1 MKRAKAF
8 GLSRGVGWGHGFA
21 NAAAA
26 LRGFLTLRADAR
38 ERLERDVREL
48 VQPCLPLL
56 MHKRSRLAALMEDG
70 CPTGRRWYTELEFYV
85 DRILLPMLGVRHED
99 DRAHVLALVDA
110 MVAAGQARAAA
121 EALRTPPAVTWRV
134 DTGWAG

>member
-21 NAAAA
+21 DVAAAV
-26 LRGFLTLRADAR
+26 RGFLTLRADAGA
-38 ERLERDVREL
+38 RLERDVREL

-56 MHKRSRLAALMEDG
+56 MHKRSKLAGPKDDG
-70 CPTGRRWYTELEFYV
+70 TACAQRWYGELESYV
-85 DRILLPMLGVRHED
+85 DRILSPMLRVRREE
-99 DRAHVLALVDA
+99 DRAHVLALVDT
-110 MVAAGQARAAA
+110 MVAAEQAKAAA

>member
-1 MKRAKAF
+1 MKRLNGF
-8 GLSRGVGWGHGFA
+8 IFLRGVGWGLGLSDA
-21 NAAAA
+21 IVAV
-26 LRGFLTLRADAR
+26 RGFLTLRAGAR
-38 ERLERDVREL
+38 KRLEQDVREL
-48 VQPCLPLL
+48 VDPCLPLL
-56 MHKRSRLAALMEDG
+56 THKRSKLAAPEEDG
-70 CPTGRRWYTELEFYV
+70 TAGARRWYTELEFYV

-121 EALRTPPAVTWRV
+121 EALRTPPVITWRV

>member
-1 MKRAKAF
+1 M
-8 GLSRGVGWGHGFA
+8 RG
-21 NAAAA
+21 
-26 LRGFLTLRADAR
+26 
-38 ERLERDVREL
+38 RLEQDVREL

-56 MHKRSRLAALMEDG
+56 LHKRSKLAAAPEDG
-70 CPTGRRWYTELEFYV
+70 AASARRWYSELEFYV

-121 EALRTPPAVTWRV
+121 EALRTPPAIPWRI